1 MSAAFSSQRSAGYA
15 GLYVAPIVPA
25 VCVALGS
32 PAFQRTGI
40 VSIVEWGALFYPI
53 SLVLGSLIGLPAFFV
68 LGSLRCVKWWAI
80 VPGGFVVGALI
91 AMIIALLVGGIQLK
105 GTCIFGL
112 EGAGAALLFWL
123 FWRMG
128 PTPDAQSARTWS
140 RGFISRR

>member
-1 MSAAFSSQRSAGYA
+1 MSAAFSSQRSAAYA

-25 VCVALGS
+25 VCVGLGS
-32 PAFQRTGI
+32 PAFQQTDI
-40 VSIVEWGALFYPI
+40 VAIVEWGALFYPI
-53 SLVLGSLIGLPAFFV
+53 SLVLGSLIGLPVFFV
-68 LGSLRCVKWWAI
+68 LGSFRLVKWWAI

-91 AMIIALLVGGIQLK
+91 AMMIGLLVGGIQLK

-128 PTPDAQSARTWS
+128 PTPDAESARTWS
-140 RGFISRR
+140 QGFISRR